1 MNHIDSNFFRRK
13 IDQRVGQGFDQTVH
27 IALDYEVELVEVSER
42 TTTPQLFESETFL
55 RAQPQLALQL
65 FATTGNLTCLLDFS
79 EKAGV
84 GLRFVRELE
93 QGKTTLRLDKVN
105 KVFELFGSE
114 CGPVPIKREGD
125 NA

>member
-1 MNHIDSNFFRRK
+1 MSVRTK
-13 IDQRVGQGFDQTVH
+13 INTSEKGSERLIFP
-27 IALDYEVELVEVSER
+27 IFALDKVYNKMEVR
-42 TTTPQLFESETFL
+42 TVI
-55 RAQPQLALQL
+55 AQYVKEMRKKYK
-65 FATTGNLTCLLDFS
+65 LTQIDLS

-114 CGPVPIKREGD
+114 CGPVPMRREGD
-125 NA
+125 DV